1 MLMGGCCAP
10 PQPQVSIKFK
20 AVSEPQPN
28 GKVDVFFEVNGVPR
42 VVEVAVS
49 AKAAAASGSKCCQD
63 VLQCRTS
70 GSRQHTAV
78 LIAR

>member
-1 MLMGGCCAP
+1 MWQGR
-10 PQPQVSIKFK
+10 PQSVQTANSRVVFDAECVAQLPPQVSIKFK

-49 AKAAAASGSKCCQD
+49 AKAAAASGSACGC
-63 VLQCRTS
+63 S
-70 GSRQHTAV
+70 F
-78 LIAR
+78 

>member
-1 MLMGGCCAP
+1 MIRMATAVLCSTTTDSMTLLL
-10 PQPQVSIKFK
+10 PQVSIKFK

-49 AKAAAASGSKCCQD
+49 AKAAAASGSACC
-63 VLQCRTS
+63 
-70 GSRQHTAV
+70 
-78 LIAR
+78 